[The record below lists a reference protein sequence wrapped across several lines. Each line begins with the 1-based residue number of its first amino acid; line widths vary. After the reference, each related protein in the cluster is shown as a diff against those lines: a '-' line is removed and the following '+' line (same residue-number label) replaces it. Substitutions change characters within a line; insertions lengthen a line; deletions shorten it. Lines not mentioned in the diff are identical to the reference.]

1 MIKVFIQN
9 NPVYYSILKYTLGV
23 FVHNKNIPLEYTS
36 DLNLADFIITEN
48 TDSDLPIALD
58 FYSAIQKNNFNH
70 TMFFKQDC
78 CIYTNEGQADVL
90 ATCFYMINSLQ
101 EYNSTNYDEIARFK
115 YTESYQF
122 KFNNIT
128 ENIIQQYFDKLAEHP
143 KFKLEKSIQQHS
155 SVFISHDI
163 DNINSAWIEDGFAAL
178 KKGQV
183 YHLFRLVFNAV
194 LQKPDWLNMDRIMA
208 IHNEY
213 DITSTFFW
221 LANKGRLNN
230 RLTNADYDVRD
241 KKVQETIALVKQNGF
256 ENGIHKSISDETFE
270 SEATKLNFKPAANRY
285 HYLKFKLPNSFNEL
299 EKADIKLD
307 ASLGFA
313 EHYGFRNSYG
323 QAFQPFNL
331 AKQKAYNLVEVP
343 LHIMDRTFYNY
354 MKTSTDII
362 SDRVI
367 SFFEA
372 NKYNCTL
379 SLLWHNNFFNSI
391 KYGGYLTEYK
401 KIIAY
406 LYENNF
412 KSLKQ
417 ADIIDKYLIFKD

>member
-1 MIKVFIQN
+1 VIKVFIQN
-9 NPVYYSILKYTLGV
+9 NPVYYSILEYTLSI
-23 FVHNKNIPLEYTS
+23 FSHNKSIQIEFITNST
-36 DLNLADFIITEN
+36 LADFTVTES

-58 FYSAIQKNNFNH
+58 FYSAIKNNSFNH
-70 TMFFKQDC
+70 STFFKHDC
-78 CIYTNEGQADVL
+78 CIYTNEGQADIL

-101 EYNSTNYDEIARFK
+101 EYNSTNYDEIGRFK

-143 KFKLEKSIQQHS
+143 KFKAERSVQQHS

-183 YHLFRLVFNAV
+183 HHLFRLFFNAV
-194 LQKPDWLNMDRIMA
+194 IQKPDWLNMDRIMA

-213 DITSTFFW
+213 DVTSTFFW

-230 RLTNADYDVRD
+230 QLTNADYDVRD
-241 KKVQETIALVKQNGF
+241 KKVQETIFLVQQKGF

-270 SEATKLNFKPAANRY
+270 SEATKLNFKPIANRY
-285 HYLKFKLPNSFNEL
+285 HYLKFKLPDAFNEL
-299 EKADIKLD
+299 EQAGIKLD

-343 LHIMDRTFYNY
+343 LHIMDRTFHNY
-354 MKTSTDII
+354 MKIPTENI
-362 SDRVI
+362 SNKVI
-367 SFFEA
+367 SFFET

-391 KYGGYLTEYK
+391 KYGGYLKEYK

-412 KSLKQ
+412 KSLTQKE
-417 ADIIDKYLIFKD
+417 IIDTYLIFKD